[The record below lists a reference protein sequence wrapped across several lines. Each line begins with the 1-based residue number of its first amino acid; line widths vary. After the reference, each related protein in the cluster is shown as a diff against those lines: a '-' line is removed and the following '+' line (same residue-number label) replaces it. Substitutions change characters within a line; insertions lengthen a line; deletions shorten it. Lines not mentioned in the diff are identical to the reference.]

1 VVASF
6 ATSRRCTWKFWWPLQ
21 SARKRAGVAQC
32 TGGEFQGMLRESA
45 EFCPAY
51 SCSDWRRLISGNTSS
66 ITESS
71 AIALP
76 KAVSRRSSN

>member
-1 VVASF
+1 MKRSLGPQE
-6 ATSRRCTWKFWWPLQ
+6 T
-21 SARKRAGVAQC
+21 RKRAGVAQC
-32 TGGEFQGMLRESA
+32 TGGEFQGRLRESA

-76 KAVSRRSSN
+76 KAVSMRSSN